1 MEIDKYISMRN
12 SGKYE
17 LEWFYKYYLENKKN
31 PNFSINIQEFQRI
44 FNFGNLE
51 EILSFLDIKFKLTR
65 IYNEN
70 NELIRVYE

>member
-17 LEWFYKYYLENKKN
+17 IGWFYKYYLENGGGK
-31 PNFSINIQEFQRI
+31 INIQDFQ
-44 FNFGNLE
+44 NLFGMADFE
-51 EILSFLDIKFKLTR
+51 EVMNFLDREFKLTR
-65 IYNEN
+65 VYNEN